1 MLQRVLLKQSSG
13 ILRQIAIFFAVVSLV
28 VACSKTPPSSD
39 PVRGS
44 KGKSASKAIPL
55 QVTPQPNNQPAP
67 GRTAISTPDDSD
79 PSKETSPASPT
90 SVSKADATS
99 KQISVVAED
108 CDSSIK
114 FKDDEPIF
122 LPESK
127 AFITRIMSPCL
138 TASGEAGHKKKA
150 GWMAMGFPCTGG
162 EGRIDWKGTN
172 YNRPKMVSFLL
183 ETSCAM
189 APLDTHKLREEAA
202 KTVGISAEAP
212 LIAFNP
218 FAIQYWEVPGYDD
231 ADTSFAVDLR
241 SGKGIDDA
249 WVRFIKSKPLKVFL
263 VGRENAW
270 VPGNYMYAAEGDLIW
285 VSKNRF
291 TFKVEK
297 ARLLADDEHKKVRGR
312 CEALRPERDCLRV
325 F

>member
-1 MLQRVLLKQSSG
+1 MLQCVLLKQSSG
-13 ILRQIAIFFAVVSLV
+13 ILRQITIFFSVVSLV
-28 VACSKTPPSSD
+28 AACAKTPASSD

-44 KGKSASKAIPL
+44 KGKSASKSIPSH
-55 QVTPQPNNQPAP
+55 VTSQPNNQPAP
-67 GRTAISTPDDSD
+67 GRTAISTPDDSAH
-79 PSKETSPASPT
+79 SKETSPVSPT
-90 SVSKADATS
+90 SASKASSTA
-99 KQISVVAED
+99 KQAAVVAED
-108 CDSSIK
+108 CDSNIK
-114 FKDDEPIF
+114 FNDDEPIF

-127 AFITRIMSPCL
+127 AFITRILSPCL

-189 APLDTHKLREEAA
+189 APADTRKLREEAA
-202 KTVGISAEAP
+202 KTAGIATEAP

-231 ADTSFAVDLR
+231 ADTSFTVDLR

-249 WVRFIKSKPLKVFL
+249 WARFIKSKPLKVFL

-270 VPGNYMYAAEGDLIW
+270 VPGNYMYVVEGDLVW

-291 TFKVEK
+291 TFNVEK

-312 CEALRPERDCLRV
+312 CEALRPERDCRRV